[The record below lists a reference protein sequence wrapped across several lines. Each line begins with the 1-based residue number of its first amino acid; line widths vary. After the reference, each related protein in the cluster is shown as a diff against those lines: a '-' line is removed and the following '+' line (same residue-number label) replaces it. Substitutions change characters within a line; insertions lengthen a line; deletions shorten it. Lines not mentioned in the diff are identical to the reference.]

1 MSSSREWNFEWPT
14 EMIVTRR
21 GCNRYLRD
29 FGAVEIDTGKRAMK
43 KTVNNHGKDTVGQEH

>member
-1 MSSSREWNFEWPT
+1 MNSSREWNLEWPT

-43 KTVNNHGKDTVGQEH
+43 KTVKLSNKG